1 MFIGDDMHFLEEINK
16 YKDTNIKLFVDMDGC
31 IADYEVNNAKEYD
44 KKRPLLTNIKLL
56 EQLSNKDNI
65 EIYILSITRYNPGF
79 EEKNTWL
86 DEYVPFI
93 DKDHRV
99 IISREA
105 NNMVKSPVLK
115 ANYLKQYKDSKDTI
129 ILIDD
134 DPRILEAVSDMEPNI
149 KLYKDTVF
157 ID

>member
-1 MFIGDDMHFLEEINK
+1 MYFMDEMNK

-31 IADYEVNNAKEYD
+31 IVDYQVNNAKGYD
-44 KKRPLLTNIKLL
+44 KKRPLKNNIKLL
-56 EQLSNKDNI
+56 EQLSKKDNI
-65 EIYILSITRYNPGF
+65 ELYILSITRYNPGY

-93 DKDHRV
+93 EKDHRI

-105 NNMVKSPVLK
+105 NNMTKSPVLK
-115 ANYLKQYKDSKDTI
+115 ANYLKQYKDSNDTI

-134 DPRILEAVSDMEPNI
+134 DPRILEAVNEMVPNVV
-149 KLYKDTVF
+149 LYKDTIFV
-157 ID
+157 D

>member
-93 DKDHRV
+93 DTDHRV

>member
-1 MFIGDDMHFLEEINK
+1 MNFKHEINK

-56 EQLSNKDNI
+56 EQLSDKENI

-105 NNMVKSPVLK
+105 NNMTKSPVLK

-134 DPRILEAVSDMEPNI
+134 DPRILEAVADMAPNVI
-149 KLYKDTVF
+149 LYKDTVF